1 MCILSVLGS
10 VDKIT
15 LDAPNYFGFDDFS
28 YVDNSSATGNVIT
41 GADTTNN
48 GVDMLGADGAKITGV
63 VGVTSDAISDGSH
76 NFQVTGQYGTLVINE
91 SGDYTYTRFDGSPI
105 VAERRL
111 HLHADRWRR
120 RHLARHADRIHID
133 DSGVTTTVPVA
144 GAAGALVSEAGL
156 PARTGEPAGSNEP
169 SNSET
174 TTGSISY
181 TAADG
186 PAVVT
191 IDGTAVTFV
200 GQAFVHA
207 GVGTLTITSIA
218 AGSIG
223 YSYTLADN
231 TSGDATS
238 DSFAVVVTD
247 KDGDHNDKTLTI
259 SIVDDA
265 PTATVDT
272 NFLNEG
278 ALLTVVAA
286 RSLSNDVAGA
296 DGFAARRG
304 CGRSAAEIDTTT
316 AVATGVATSIIG
328 LHGTLVLQANGG
340 YTYQSTSNN
349 IGSNAT
355 DVFVYTIKDGDGDL
369 STTTLTI
376 NLADVTIVAPADSD
390 VTVYESALDMAIAG
404 SDLAAGTI
412 TGSLGTN
419 SALET
424 DATNQ
429 LNATG
434 GFGGLTY
441 ALVSG
446 GNAATAGTYGT
457 IKVNTDGSYIYT
469 LTKSFDTS
477 PDADNGANI
486 EGAESFQYKVTDANG
501 NTATGTIKVNIV
513 DDVPTASNEVSQNVA
528 EGATVTGV
536 LDFVGGADGATV
548 TQINGTNLIFGGD
561 GFSQVIDIGAGLIK
575 VKADGSYSFA
585 ADAAVNSGGAVP
597 VTATYT
603 VKDGDGDTA
612 TANIAFAVTD
622 ANHPAGGSAAASVD
636 DDGLTGGNAAST
648 VGDLDANLNDDP
660 LDTSEKTFTGTLGGN
675 VGLDGAGANGFT
687 FAAALNGVTAT
698 VGLETVT
705 YCLPAMC

>member
-1 MCILSVLGS
+1 MAISVGSFTQEIHQGGAGGPTYVNLSGLGS
-10 VDKIT
+10 VDEIT

-28 YVDNSSATGNVIT
+28 YVDNSTATGNVIT

-48 GVDMLGADGAKITGV
+48 GVDVLGADGAKIAGV

-76 NFQVTGQYGTLVINE
+76 NFQVAGQYGTLVINE
-91 SGDYTYTRFDGSPI
+91 SGDYTYTRFDGSPM
-105 VAERRL
+105 VANDAFTYTL
-111 HLHADRWRR
+111 TDGDGDFSTATLT
-120 RHLARHADRIHID
+120 IHID

-186 PAVVT
+186 PPVVT

-231 TSGDATS
+231 TSGDTTS

-272 NFLNEG
+272 NFVNEG

-286 RSLSNDVAGA
+286 GGVLSNDVAGA
-296 DGFAARRG
+296 DGFAAGGGVVGVR
-304 CGRSAAEIDTTT
+304 AAGIDTTT

-340 YTYQSTSNN
+340 YTYQSTSNT

-390 VTVYESALDMAIAG
+390 VTVNESALDTTIAG

-457 IKVNTDGSYIYT
+457 IKVNADGTYVYT
-469 LTKSFDTS
+469 LTKPFDTS
-477 PDADNGANI
+477 PDANNGANTVV
-486 EGAESFQYKVTDANG
+486 AESFQYNVTDANG
-501 NTATGTIKVNIV
+501 NTATGTITVNVV
-513 DDVPTASNEVSQNVA
+513 DDAP
-528 EGATVTGV
+528 
-536 LDFVGGADGATV
+536 
-548 TQINGTNLIFGGD
+548 
-561 GFSQVIDIGAGLIK
+561 
-575 VKADGSYSFA
+575 
-585 ADAAVNSGGAVP
+585 
-597 VTATYT
+597 
-603 VKDGDGDTA
+603 
-612 TANIAFAVTD
+612 
-622 ANHPAGGSAAASVD
+622 SAAA
-636 DDGLTGGNAAST
+636 
-648 VGDLDANLNDDP
+648 
-660 LDTSEKTFTGTLGGN
+660 
-675 VGLDGAGANGFT
+675 GLDLTVLETAS
-687 FAAALNGVTAT
+687 AT
-698 VGLETVT
+698 VGTNP
-705 YCLPAMC
+705 CS